1 MFNLWFRS
9 QRNREREEALRR
21 RILPEPAPAIAEE
34 ASPEETIT
42 KQLSCAFG
50 APRTGE
56 RDEPRRTPS
65 YACPE
70 RTEGQEAG

>member
-34 ASPEETIT
+34 VSPEETIT
-42 KQLSCAFG
+42 KQLEDVS
-50 APRTGE
+50 GE
-56 RDEPRRTPS
+56 R
-65 YACPE
+65 A
-70 RTEGQEAG
+70 